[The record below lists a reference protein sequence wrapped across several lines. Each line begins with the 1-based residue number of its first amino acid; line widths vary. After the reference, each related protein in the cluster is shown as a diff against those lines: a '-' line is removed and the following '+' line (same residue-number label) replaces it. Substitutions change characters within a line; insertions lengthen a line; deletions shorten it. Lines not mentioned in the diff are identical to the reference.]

1 MERKHYEKRRCIFCG
16 QVRTITIIEDD
27 GYDYLGHHRGASER
41 YEDDDGCNC
50 SLGRLVGKAEIVPMC
65 LNCEFYDRG
74 YCTNRKK
81 IEAISDM
88 FAIGDKVR
96 VKKTEHKCKEYKLN
110 PNIFKALIKDR
121 CE

>member
-27 GYDYLGHHRGASER
+27 GYDYLGHHRGTSES

-74 YCTNRKK
+74 YCTNRKN